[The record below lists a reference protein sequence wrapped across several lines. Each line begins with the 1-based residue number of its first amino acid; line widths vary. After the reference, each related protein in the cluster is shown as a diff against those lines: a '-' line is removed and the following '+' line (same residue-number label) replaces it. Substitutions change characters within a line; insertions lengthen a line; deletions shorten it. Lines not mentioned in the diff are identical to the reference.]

1 VRRSQRSATRA
12 DMAALDRRGP
22 PFGGVAWRA
31 RPGCLSAPDRRF
43 DCAERPDYVAL
54 NYRRPP
60 PVLRRRALLH
70 PPVSP
75 HTRGR
80 CHATSQSPR
89 HPNTS
94 GQTVALSSWRHR
106 FSLPPFRGRFR
117 RADHRRLRRFA
128 SDRSAHREPS
138 ACLRSSRDDYGV
150 LKSGT
155 ELEPS
160 SAKGNPGLCATSQAW
175 PSGSIKI
182 AA

>member
-1 VRRSQRSATRA
+1 VTRRVGRPEPANTLNAAETTTTPDSRS
-12 DMAALDRRGP
+12 RRGRFVLVGDTGIEP
-22 PFGGVAWRA
+22 ATSSVSGIITV
-31 RPGCLSAPDRRF
+31 LSNS
-43 DCAERPDYVAL
+43 AL
-54 NYRRPP
+54 STKTVPRRP
-60 PVLRRRALLH
+60 L
-70 PPVSP
+70 VSP

-80 CHATSQSPR
+80 CHAISQSPR

-94 GQTVALSSWRHR
+94 GQTVPLSSWRHR
-106 FSLPPFRGRFR
+106 FSLPQFRGRFR

-155 ELEPS
+155 EIEPS
-160 SAKGNPGLCATSQAW
+160 SARGNPGLCATSQAW